1 MEEKYTK
8 EIFILFS
15 HKLKKITMPWLKMI
29 KRVKKK
35 TKVHKTKTKND
46 KN

>member
-1 MEEKYTK
+1 
-8 EIFILFS
+8 
-15 HKLKKITMPWLKMI
+15 MPWLKMI

-46 KN
+46 KTKTQQHKQHFRKGTILNV